1 MTVVENR
8 EKNRFEIDLG
18 DAIAIADY
26 IERNDSIIFTHTEVP
41 TAYEGKGVGSAL
53 VRSALDRA
61 REKGL
66 RVYPLCPFFR
76 SWIETHPEYQDLV
89 AG

>member
-26 IERNDSIIFTHTEVP
+26 IERNGVIIFTHTEVP
-41 TAYEGKGVGSAL
+41 IAYEGKGVGSLL
-53 VRSALDRA
+53 VQSALDRA

-66 RVYPLCPFFR
+66 RVHPLCPFFR
-76 SWIETHPEYQDLV
+76 SWIDRHPEYNDLV
-89 AG
+89 AR